1 VNACWKLGRGRK
13 TEALVAVKEALFSVK
28 AGNGRKGTYRW
39 KALLV
44 WKAAAVM
51 RGLWQGLERGSANW
65 RKLGRRAWQK
75 KGALVF
81 GLVGSFHR

>member
-1 VNACWKLGRGRK
+1 
-13 TEALVAVKEALFSVK
+13 VAVKEALFSVK

-51 RGLWQGLERGSANW
+51 RGLWKGLERGSANW

-75 KGALVF
+75 GALVF

>member
-1 VNACWKLGRGRK
+1 M
-13 TEALVAVKEALFSVK
+13 AVKEASFSAK
-28 AGNGRKGTYRW
+28 AGNGWRGTYRW

-51 RGLWQGLERGSANW
+51 RGLWKGLERGSTSW
-65 RKLGRRAWQK
+65 RKLARRAWQ

-81 GLVGSFHR
+81 GLVGSIHR